1 MRVGFEIVGIPEVNA
16 GIEGG
21 VARMQIAAAKSIA
34 VEMLGLRNYTI
45 TEKMHGPTG
54 YDTVQQKSGNL
65 VRSLVSMVEEKGDA
79 VEGVVG
85 FPEGCVAP
93 YARILNLG
101 GTTRAHIIQ
110 AKNAK
115 SLAFNMTATTLDAA
129 GFGWGGG
136 MMYRKLVHHPGS
148 NFPQRP
154 MLYDALQEQKEE
166 IVANV
171 KQAMFEEIQ

>member
-1 MRVGFEIVGIPEVNA
+1 MRLALEVVGVPEACA

-21 VARMQIAAAKSIA
+21 VARMQVAAYRQMG

-45 TEKMHGPTG
+45 TDHMHGPTG
-54 YDTVQQKSGNL
+54 YDTVQQRSGNL
-65 VRSLVSMVEEKGDA
+65 ARSLVSMVEDDGNEIG
-79 VEGVVG
+79 GVVG

-115 SLAFNMTATTLDAA
+115 ALAFVTTAAPADAA
-129 GFGWGGG
+129 GFGYEGGTT
-136 MMYRKLVHHPGS
+136 YRKLVHHPGS
-148 NFPQRP
+148 VFPERP
-154 MLYDALQEQKEE
+154 MLYDALQEQKAE
-166 IVANV
+166 IVANIT
-171 KQAMFEEIQ
+171 KAMLESTK